1 MGTPVP
7 RSGAVSRFRANTGIR
22 ARRCLP
28 ASRNWKVAMNKVF
41 SVAID
46 GPCGAGKSTV
56 SDKVAERLHCVHLD
70 TGAMYRAV
78 GLYMLRN
85 GVPLDDAQAIAA
97 RVGEANI
104 GIRYEN
110 GVQRT
115 LLNGEDVTGEL
126 RKQEASA
133 ASSAVAKVLKVRERM
148 VETQREIAQGISLL
162 MDGRDIGTCVLT
174 DATLKV
180 YLTASAEER
189 ARRRYEQ
196 SKDANDGV
204 APQTLDEVLADI
216 LARDKNDTT
225 REFSPLRKADDAVV
239 VDSTNMT
246 QDEVVDEIVRLL
258 KSRTE
263 G

>member
-1 MGTPVP
+1 M
-7 RSGAVSRFRANTGIR
+7 NT
-22 ARRCLP
+22 
-28 ASRNWKVAMNKVF
+28 VF

-56 SDKVAERLHCVHLD
+56 SDRVAQRLNCVHLD

-85 GVPLDDAQAIAA
+85 GVPLDDELAIAA
-97 RVGEANI
+97 RVREANI
-104 GIRYEN
+104 GIRYDN
-110 GVQRT
+110 GAQRT

-126 RKQEASA
+126 RKKEASE
-133 ASSAVAKVLKVRERM
+133 ASSAVAKVLPVRERM
-148 VETQREIAQGISLL
+148 VEMQREIARGISLL

-196 SKDANDGV
+196 AKAANGGV
-204 APQTLDEVLADI
+204 APQTLDEVLKDI
-216 LARDKNDTT
+216 LERDHNDTT
-225 REFSPLRKADDAVV
+225 REFSPLRKADDAVEL
-239 VDSTNMT
+239 DTTHMT
-246 QDEVVDEIVRLL
+246 EDEAVEEIVRLL

-263 G
+263 E